1 MAKYIL
7 AISLAALFSFSM
19 PAKTM
24 ASTAIEIIENDIQP
38 NGDSV
43 SISIEGTAVRVT
55 GANGQVLYVYN
66 VAGVRIQ
73 SVKVEGSDKHLDL
86 NLKKGCYILK
96 VGKTV
101 RKVSLK

>member
-1 MAKYIL
+1 M
-7 AISLAALFSFSM
+7 
-19 PAKTM
+19 
-24 ASTAIEIIENDIQP
+24 
-38 NGDSV
+38 
-43 SISIEGTAVRVT
+43 RVT

>member
-1 MAKYIL
+1 MNILVIGEYPLIVHL
-7 AISLAALFSFSM
+7 AI
-19 PAKTM
+19 
-24 ASTAIEIIENDIQP
+24 
-38 NGDSV
+38 
-43 SISIEGTAVRVT
+43 VT
-55 GANGQVLYVYN
+55 GDTPVN

-73 SVKVEGSDKHLDL
+73 SVKGEGSDKHLDL